1 MKNTRALL
9 LLAVLTVIPIFA
21 QAQAVDTE
29 KVIAMSQAVAQAEG
43 FGVPHTIPT
52 RYHNP
57 GNIRSTRNGHHYA
70 GQVGLNHSGY
80 VIFKNDSYGWRALR
94 EQLTLMASGQSA
106 HYGVDM
112 TITQV
117 AKRYA
122 TNWRVWAKNVSNRLD
137 VPPTT
142 TLRAYFTPEE
152 PVAPS
157 MENVEIA
164 QIDLSDILNVAIS
177 LPVLSKN

>member
-1 MKNTRALL
+1 MKNIRAFLV
-9 LLAVLTVIPIFA
+9 LAVLTLIPIFA
-21 QAQAVDTE
+21 RAQVVDSK

-43 FGVPHTIPT
+43 FGVPHTVPT

-70 GQVGLNHSGY
+70 GQIGLNRCGY
-80 VIFKNDSYGWRALR
+80 VIFKKDSYGWQALR
-94 EQLTLMASGQSA
+94 EQLTLMALGQSA
-106 HYGVDM
+106 YYKTNM

-122 TNWRVWAKNVSNRLD
+122 TSWRVWAKNVSGQLG
-137 VPPTT
+137 VLPTT

-157 MENVEIA
+157 IGSIEIT
-164 QIDLSDILNVAIS
+164 QVDLRGILNGTIS
-177 LPVLSKN
+177 LPILAEN